1 MLAWAGGWGGVSGFA
16 SYYIAASIVSAG
28 RHLDC
33 STHVGVSWEGV
44 GAGAEGGEG
53 GGRSGGGG
61 GGKKENTGVFS
72 LSPPVGMMAEASPT
86 PLGGR

>member
-1 MLAWAGGWGGVSGFA
+1 MLAWAGGWGEVSGLA

-44 GAGAEGGEG
+44 GAGAEGGGGEG
-53 GGRSGGGG
+53 G
-61 GGKKENTGVFS
+61 VA
-72 LSPPVGMMAEASPT
+72 VAEEEKRRIQVRFP
-86 PLGGR
+86 